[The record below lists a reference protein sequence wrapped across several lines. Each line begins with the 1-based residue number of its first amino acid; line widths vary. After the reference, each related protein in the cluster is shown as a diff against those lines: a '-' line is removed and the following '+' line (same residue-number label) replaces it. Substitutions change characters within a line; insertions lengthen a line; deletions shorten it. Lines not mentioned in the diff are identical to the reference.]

1 MHRALSKGRIIR
13 DVSNFLVALPNVMN
27 YTSCMSQT
35 LEERVEELERKVAE
49 LRTQALDLR
58 SSEKDWRRSVGSL
71 TDDEMARE
79 AERLGRE
86 YRQQQTYQKELAGS

>member
-1 MHRALSKGRIIR
+1 MAGNE
-13 DVSNFLVALPNVMN
+13 SNFFVANAGVMN
-27 YTSCMSQT
+27 YIPAMSQT

-49 LRTQALDLR
+49 LSAQTLELR
-58 SSEKDWRRSVGSL
+58 PRLKDWRRTVGSM

-86 YRQQQTYQKELAGS
+86 YRQQQTYQKEIAGS